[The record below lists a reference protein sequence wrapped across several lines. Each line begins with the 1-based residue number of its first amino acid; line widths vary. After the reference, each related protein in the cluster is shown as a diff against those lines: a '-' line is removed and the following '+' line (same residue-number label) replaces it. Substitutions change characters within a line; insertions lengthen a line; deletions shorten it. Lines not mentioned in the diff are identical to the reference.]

1 MYSSPYLNWCS
12 KVKIAIIGIVG
23 LPASYGGFE
32 TLVENLVE
40 APEMEATVYCS
51 GTHYQYRPAKIKRTE
66 LVYLPINANGPISV
80 LYDILSILH
89 ALVSGHRRLLVLGTS
104 GALILP
110 MVRLFFPTVQIVIN
124 IDGVEWKRDKWNGF
138 AKWFLKFSEAL
149 AVKYSSVVIADNAAI
164 ADYVKNYYHTGCE
177 TIAYGGDHAVVE
189 TDVMEL
195 RPDLASH
202 KDYAFSVCR
211 IEPENNVELIL
222 ASFAHTKLELVFVG
236 NWQSSH
242 YGKEL
247 LGLYSHYPNI
257 SLLDP
262 IYELK
267 ILAAYRK
274 GCWAYVHGHSAG
286 GTNPSLV
293 EMMHFDKPIVAFDCV
308 YNRSTMEDH
317 GSFFSTLEDLNEIMQ
332 SEGVL
337 PGGAELGIVARQ
349 RYTWDAVREMYFGL
363 FDK

>member
-1 MYSSPYLNWCS
+1 M
-12 KVKIAIIGIVG
+12 KIAIIGTVG

-40 APEMEATVYCS
+40 APELEATVYCS
-51 GTHYQYRPAKIKRTE
+51 GRHYKCRPAKIKGTE
-66 LVYLPINANGPISV
+66 LVYLPISANGPISV

-89 ALVSGHRRLLVLGTS
+89 ALFRGHRRLLVLGTS
-104 GALILP
+104 GAVILP
-110 MVRLFFPTVQIVIN
+110 LVRLLFPSVQIITN
-124 IDGVEWKRDKWNGF
+124 IDGVEWKRDKWNCF
-138 AKWFLKFSEAL
+138 AKSFLKFSEAI

-164 ADYVKNYYHTGCE
+164 ADYVKNYYHTDCE
-177 TIAYGGDHAVVE
+177 TIAYGGDHAIVE
-189 TDVMEL
+189 SDVTQM
-195 RPDLASH
+195 RADLASH
-202 KDYAFSVCR
+202 KDYVFSVCR
-211 IEPENNVELIL
+211 IEPENNVDLIL
-222 ASFAHTKLELVFVG
+222 ASFAHTKLDLVFVG
-236 NWQSSH
+236 NWQSSL
-242 YGKEL
+242 YGQEL
-247 LGLYSHYPNI
+247 LELYSHYPNI
-257 SLLDP
+257 CLLDP

-267 ILAAYRK
+267 FLAAYRK
-274 GCWAYVHGHSAG
+274 NCCAYVHGHSAG

-349 RYTWDAVREMYFGL
+349 RYTWDVVREMYFGL